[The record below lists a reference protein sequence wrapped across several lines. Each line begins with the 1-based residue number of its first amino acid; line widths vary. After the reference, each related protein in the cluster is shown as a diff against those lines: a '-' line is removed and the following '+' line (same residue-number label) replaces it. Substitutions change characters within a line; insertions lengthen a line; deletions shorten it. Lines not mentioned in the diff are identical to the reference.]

1 MREELFSDVDF
12 GKYMK
17 WWRFKQIKHY
27 IPLVME
33 DTKMKEEDVDW
44 WKFKNR
50 ILQHNA
56 SKIKNISASHVLVF
70 DESMSSF
77 IPRTTKTGGL
87 PNLLYVCRK
96 PELLGTEFK
105 NIVDGM
111 IVTMIWL
118 EIQEVEHRMRALEYT
133 HDLGGTAACVMRG
146 VTKVSHFAHH
156 RQHEIESV
164 DTPYLLFGDS
174 WFGSVK
180 AVSNVKV
187 AGHRSCFLV
196 ETGHSRS
203 PKAFLEDKMK
213 DFPGGTWITLEAKTE
228 HEGVD
233 LIYIG

>member
-77 IPRTTKTGGL
+77 IPRCVL
-87 PNLLYVCRK
+87 FVVVVLLSIRILTHSF
-96 PELLGTEFK
+96 PFTEPPK
-105 NIVDGM
+105 QVDYQIYYM
-111 IVTMIWL
+111 F
-118 EIQEVEHRMRALEYT
+118 
-133 HDLGGTAACVMRG
+133 AANQ
-146 VTKVSHFAHH
+146 SF
-156 RQHEIESV
+156 
-164 DTPYLLFGDS
+164 
-174 WFGSVK
+174 
-180 AVSNVKV
+180 
-187 AGHRSCFLV
+187 
-196 ETGHSRS
+196 
-203 PKAFLEDKMK
+203 
-213 DFPGGTWITLEAKTE
+213 
-228 HEGVD
+228 
-233 LIYIG
+233 